1 MLRSAGVT
9 VVINVKRRVLDK
21 VSAATGAL
29 VTLLHH
35 RCCASACTP
44 EQQLRTDGVMQ
55 QELPL
60 LKESTRHAPALF
72 NEQP

>member
-44 EQQLRTDGVMQ
+44 EQQLRSGMMQ

-60 LKESTRHAPALF
+60 LKESTRHAPTLF
-72 NEQP
+72 DEQP